1 MFSRLTSR
9 TLARPSRHLVN
20 RQMSLLKSDEG
31 TIATSTYHKVN
42 LAIMA
47 LTPVAFA
54 LSPSVINMPFDL
66 ALGLALPLHAH
77 IGMSYVITDYVPK
90 VSKGLLGPARVMLL
104 GVTGVTILGLAH
116 VNLKGDGMT
125 ETVKSMWRGTKKVE
139 EKRK

>member
-1 MFSRLTSR
+1 
-9 TLARPSRHLVN
+9 
-20 RQMSLLKSDEG
+20 
-31 TIATSTYHKVN
+31 
-42 LAIMA
+42 MA

-139 EKRK
+139 